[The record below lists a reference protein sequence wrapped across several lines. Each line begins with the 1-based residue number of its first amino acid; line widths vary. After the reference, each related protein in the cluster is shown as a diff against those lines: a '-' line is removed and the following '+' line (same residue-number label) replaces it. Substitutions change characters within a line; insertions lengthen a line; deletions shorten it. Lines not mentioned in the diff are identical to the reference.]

1 MPYKSIKEV
10 GVEAGAGASCQPCPM
25 CRALPWRHP
34 GARIGDIMRSHTSMS
49 NRKPRKDAR
58 TGGAENAIVD
68 LGNATEGV
76 IATTQ

>member
-1 MPYKSIKEV
+1 MPHVQSI
-10 GVEAGAGASCQPCPM
+10 
-25 CRALPWRHP
+25 ALETPAAHN
-34 GARIGDIMRSHTSMS
+34 GDIMRSHTSMS

-76 IATTQ
+76 TATMQ